1 MANKKFWLGILG
13 IVLVFGMTVV
23 GCDNDSTNRNDDNNK
38 NGNDSNNNGD
48 TDGTFTLTGI
58 PSKYNGKHAILEA
71 YEEDG
76 SDGIIGHQ
84 SHSVST
90 NTFTAVRI
98 SNGSVSIPVWRPV
111 LANDVSYVRYSD
123 SHTFGEVYVGII
135 NVVTFT
141 GEEVSHENV
150 SFLEDVILFTSV
162 AFSNGSATRAW
173 SAGTIVDE

>member
-1 MANKKFWLGILG
+1 
-13 IVLVFGMTVV
+13 MTVV
-23 GCDNDSTNRNDDNNK
+23 GCDNSSTNGNHGNDNGDTGGTL
-38 NGNDSNNNGD
+38 NGNDGKDNRD
-48 TDGTFTLTGI
+48 TNGTFTLTGI
-58 PSKYNGKHAILEA
+58 PSKYNGKYAILEA

-98 SNGSVSIPVWRPV
+98 SSGSVSIPVWIP
-111 LANDVSYVRYSD
+111 DDGSYVRYSD